1 MSQSNEA
8 LAAEQPVEQEEQ
20 QQPEPQ
26 GLMETQPRNVSQE
39 TTEQPG
45 DIPHLEPSEDA
56 ELMGQRNALNGC
68 LKSFGTMMAQT

>member
-39 TTEQPG
+39 TSEDKEP
-45 DIPHLEPSEDA
+45 ISHLEGEETEED
-56 ELMGQRNALNGC
+56 EKYERLTGS
-68 LKSFGTMMAQT
+68 LKSFGKMALT

>member
-26 GLMETQPRNVSQE
+26 GLMETQPKECFTGNIRR
-39 TTEQPG
+39 G
-45 DIPHLEPSEDA
+45 
-56 ELMGQRNALNGC
+56 
-68 LKSFGTMMAQT
+68 